1 MPDPDDGSNEDSAHV
16 EAVYADLVR
25 LYPDDVRYLRRYAEA
40 LIANGKHATAT
51 AILRRAHDLLVQ
63 SGNRHEASELARQYP
78 EIGRIQAETE
88 RHADTSPFLEMA
100 EACAGG
106 RLLGAIRQK
115 RLKEGEHLFRRGD
128 AGDSMYVVIR
138 GELAVYVPDENGKP
152 ILLNMIGQG
161 NVAGEGAVL
170 TPNPR
175 GADVVAN
182 KDSAVIEIPRRKAL
196 AYLLDHPEV
205 EAALMS
211 EYEQRHMVS
220 LLSRNPALRRIP
232 MDMRHFLGKQARITH
247 YDAGATIRKG
257 GAPLDAVDML
267 TRGRA
272 HYVLCTPKG
281 ERMPILELPLGQ
293 LIGDLSVLRSSEN
306 GQKRMGCP
314 ADIIASEDAM
324 MAHIPYSAFKN
335 VVEAYPPLRE
345 TLFRLVDAQIA
356 EISRRVAAFG
366 NKGG

>member
-1 MPDPDDGSNEDSAHV
+1 MESEHEDSVHA

-51 AILRRAHDLLVQ
+51 EILRRAHDLLIRA
-63 SGNRHEASELARQYP
+63 GERHEASELTRQYP
-78 EIGRIQAETE
+78 QIGRV
-88 RHADTSPFLEMA
+88 HAREEDVSGTSLFLAMA
-100 EACAGG
+100 EECAGG
-106 RLLGAIRQK
+106 KLLAAMRRK

-128 AGDSMYVVIR
+128 PGESMGVVIS
-138 GELAVYVPDENGKP
+138 GELAVYVPDETGRL
-152 ILLNMIGQG
+152 ILLNMIGPG
-161 NVAGEGAVL
+161 SVVGEGSVL
-170 TPNPR
+170 SANPR

-182 KDSAVIEIPRRKAL
+182 KDSTIIEIPRKKAL
-196 AYLLDHPEV
+196 AYLLEHPEV

-232 MDMRHFLGKQARITH
+232 VDMRHFLGKQAEIAR
-247 YDAGATIRKG
+247 YDAGALIRKG

-272 HYVLCTPKG
+272 QYMMTAPSGKRL
-281 ERMPILELPLGQ
+281 PILELPMGQ
-293 LIGDLSVLRSSEN
+293 LIGDLSILRDKADA
-306 GQKRMGCP
+306 GRRMGCP
-314 ADIIASEDAM
+314 ADIIAMEDVM
-324 MAHIPYSAFKN
+324 MAHIPYAAFKN

-345 TLFRLVDAQIA
+345 TLLRTVDAQLA
-356 EISRRVAAFG
+356 EISRKVAERATA
-366 NKGG
+366 